1 MGFPVRITD
10 SELRA
15 AMRDPRYWQQGQ
27 PERKAFVSWVTNGWK
42 ALNPETGSGKTKV
55 WVRSYDRE
63 GHQVSAHWRGQKPPV
78 AQLISERGNVPPNY
92 GQRLPSAQDPVGR
105 SGGPIEI
112 SPGVN
117 RPATIEGR
125 PFSGHSI
132 DRMQGRGLPPSAV
145 REAIRPE
152 NLVGTNNGLHIYWD
166 RANAVQVV
174 VNPQTNVV
182 VSANWRRVPPRLRR
196 PE

>member
-1 MGFPVRITD
+1 MAFPVLISE
-10 SELRA
+10 SELRN

-27 PERKAFVSWVTNGWK
+27 AERKNFVSWVTKGWE
-42 ALNPETGSGKTKV
+42 ALNPKTGSGKTKI
-55 WVRSYDRE
+55 WVRAYERD
-63 GHQVSAHWRGQKPPV
+63 GHEVSAHWRSQKPPEV
-78 AQLISERGNVPPNY
+78 QFSERGNAPPNY
-92 GQRLPSAQDPVGR
+92 GLRLPSPQDPVGR
-105 SGGPIEI
+105 SGRPIEI
-112 SPGVN
+112 SPGSN

-125 PFSGHSI
+125 PFSGHSL
-132 DRMQGRGLPPSAV
+132 DRIQGRGLPPSAV

-166 RANAVQVV
+166 RVNAVQVV
-174 VNPQTNVV
+174 VNPQTDIV